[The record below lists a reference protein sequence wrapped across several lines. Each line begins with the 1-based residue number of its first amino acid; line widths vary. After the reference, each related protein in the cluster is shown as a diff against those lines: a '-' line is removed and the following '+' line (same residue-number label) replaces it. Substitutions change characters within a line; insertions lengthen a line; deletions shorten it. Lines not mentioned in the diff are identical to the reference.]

1 MGSQS
6 RHSPL
11 STPSDS
17 LLEIRMILVV
27 FMAMLIVLSESK
39 PLEVGEEGGVKVEG
53 KFEVDE
59 EAKVEVEEV
68 GGRDLCEEGR
78 SYCEHPTN
86 YPHLA
91 ILRAIH
97 RQPGLVATRGL
108 FEPSQHED
116 GDTEETAE
124 DVEEVY
130 MGEGIVT
137 ENKIN
142 DYEDYIEID
151 LYENGIVPY

>member
-53 KFEVDE
+53 K
-59 EAKVEVEEV
+59 VEVEEV
-68 GGRDLCEEGR
+68 GGGDLCEEGR

-91 ILRAIH
+91 ILRAIN
-97 RQPGLVATRGL
+97 RQPALVATRGL

>member
-53 KFEVDE
+53 KFEVE
-59 EAKVEVEEV
+59 EA
-68 GGRDLCEEGR
+68 GGGGLCGEGR

-91 ILRAIH
+91 ILRAIN
-97 RQPGLVATRGL
+97 RQPALVATRGL
-108 FEPSQHED
+108 FEPSQDED